1 MRLFP
6 AAPSRCAPRGR
17 YENIRLAVGQLAGRF
32 SVVCLYA
39 SAVAL
44 AGLLART
51 VRYLWNAI
59 RGFIGIGCIYAIPPL
74 V

>member
-1 MRLFP
+1 M
-6 AAPSRCAPRGR
+6 CAFRPRTFAVR
-17 YENIRLAVGQLAGRF
+17 STREYENIRLAVGQLAAAF
-32 SVVCLYA
+32 PSCVC
-39 SAVAL
+39 AVAL